1 MKIICNNEIQIEKW
15 IKFCSENQFSSPFQT
30 PSYYNLYNSFDHL
43 SADVVAVENTKGE
56 IKGLVVI
63 TLQQE
68 KGVKGYFSRRGIIY
82 GGPLLTD
89 LASSKHLIDDLTNR
103 YNKKLI
109 YIEIRNFFDF
119 NKYKNIFSAWSFSE
133 HLNVQLKLE
142 EVKDVDDYLKTLKYN
157 RRREIKQ
164 SLKHGAT
171 FNECTTEAD
180 LKTIYNILQEL
191 YRDRV
196 KLPLPPFEFFKKMLN
211 QQNFIIF
218 KVQHEN
224 KIIGGAICTYKYEK
238 KIYTMFYCGIRD
250 YHKKIFPTH
259 LAVLAAID
267 FGIKSKLAE
276 VDFMGAGKPDIE
288 YGVRDYKLKFGGELV
303 NHGRYVLV
311 LDKKRYKLG
320 HIGIKLLAKLKK

>member
-15 IKFCSENQFSSPFQT
+15 RKFCSENQFSSPFQT

-43 SADVVAVENTKGE
+43 SADVVAVENTEGE

-68 KGVKGYFSRRGIIY
+68 KGIKGYFSRRGIIY

-89 LASSKHLIDDLTNR
+89 LASSKHLIDYVKNR
-103 YNKKLI
+103 YDKKLI
-109 YIEIRNFFDF
+109 YLEIRNFFDF
-119 NKYKNIFSAWSFSE
+119 SNYKSIFSAWSYSE
-133 HLNVQLKLE
+133 HLNVQLSLE
-142 EVKDVDDYLKTLKYN
+142 EVSNVDDYLKLLKYN

-164 SLKHGAT
+164 SLKNGAIY
-171 FNECTTEAD
+171 NECKTAGD
-180 LKTIYNILQEL
+180 LQIIYGILQDL
-191 YRDRV
+191 YRERV
-196 KLPLPPFEFFKKMLN
+196 KLPLPSFEFFEKMLN
-211 QQNFIIF
+211 HENFIIF
-218 KVQHEN
+218 KVEHEN
-224 KIIGGAICTYKYEK
+224 KIIGGAICTYLNNQ
-238 KIYTMFYCGIRD
+238 KIYTLFYCGIRD

-267 FGIKSKLAE
+267 FGLKNSLTE
-276 VDFMGAGKPDIE
+276 VDFMGAGKPNIE

-303 NHGRYVLV
+303 NHGRFVLV

-320 HIGIKLLAKLKK
+320 HIGIKFLAKLKK